1 MKTRLTNKDRIIN
14 TLDATLRDIEIRGC
28 WVGLKATDMNY
39 TQKLEYV
46 MSFWNVSKE
55 TAEKALY
62 SDKTISQ

>member
-1 MKTRLTNKDRIIN
+1 VKTRLTNKDRIIDS
-14 TLDATLRDIEIRGC
+14 LEATLRDLEIRAC

-46 MSFWNVSKE
+46 MAFWSVSKE

>member
-1 MKTRLTNKDRIIN
+1 MKTRLTNKDRIIDS
-14 TLDATLRDIEIRGC
+14 LDNELR
-28 WVGLKATDMNY
+28 

-46 MSFWNVSKE
+46 MAFWSVSKE